1 MKNTRLK
8 GLYGISDTKL
18 TPTKTLIAQLQKAI
32 QGGLKIFQ
40 YRDKDSKDSEI
51 IGLVGELQALCNE
64 NNVLFVLNDRYEL
77 AIKLGVSGLHLGKDE
92 VANLVDI
99 RESFKGIIGVS
110 CYDSIELAQC
120 YESAKVDY
128 VAFGSLFSSPTK
140 KDAKPCPL
148 SVIVEAKHKLKIP
161 ICGIGGICVDNVSLL
176 KECDMIAVISS
187 LWNIDSKNYAP
198 NPAAYPNLADKADKL
213 DTKTTACHT
222 EPLGEVSN
230 MESKKDFSPMTQNDK
245 QILDSITTSN
255 KDISPFSKAQ
265 YDKILDSITTSNKDI
280 SPFSKAQYDKILD
293 SITTNHANKT
303 TNSSSCSVTLEALS
317 ELEDM
322 SYLSDMTIHHNSLN
336 RSNCIDKGTNLENQ
350 DSSQNAPTQ
359 AVKNQDSKNLAPF
372 KAEDLK
378 DSDYNY
384 ITANAKNLIAAW
396 QTK

>member
-1 MKNTRLK
+1 MKYTRLQ

-77 AIKLGVSGLHLGKDE
+77 AIKLGVSGLHLGRDE
-92 VANLVDI
+92 VSQLLDI

-110 CYDSIELAQC
+110 CYDSIELAQR

-128 VAFGSLFSSPTK
+128 VAFGSLFPSPTK

-148 SVIVEAKHKLKIP
+148 SVLKEAKNTLKIP

-187 LWNIDSKNYAP
+187 LWNIDSKNYAL
-198 NPAAYPNLADKADKL
+198 NPIAYPNLAEKL
-213 DTKTTACHT
+213 DTKTTTCHT
-222 EPLGEVSN
+222 ESLGEVSS

-245 QILDSITTSN
+245 QILDSITTSH

-265 YDKILDSITTSNKDI
+265 NDNKQILDSKS
-280 SPFSKAQYDKILD
+280 
-293 SITTNHANKT
+293 TNHANKT
-303 TNSSSCSVTLEALS
+303 TNSSSCSMALEALS

-336 RSNCIDKGTNLENQ
+336 RSNCIDKGANLENQ
-350 DSSQNAPTQ
+350 DSSQNAPLNPAPTQ

>member
-92 VANLVDI
+92 VSQLLDI

-110 CYDSIELAQC
+110 CYDSIELAQR

-128 VAFGSLFSSPTK
+128 VAFGSLFPSPTK
-140 KDAKPCPL
+140 RDAKPCPL

-198 NPAAYPNLADKADKL
+198 NPAAYPNLADKL
-213 DTKTTACHT
+213 DTKITTCHT
-222 EPLGEVSN
+222 EPLGEVSS

-265 YDKILDSITTSNKDI
+265 YDKILE
-280 SPFSKAQYDKILD
+280 

-303 TNSSSCSVTLEALS
+303 TNSSDCSVTLDALS
-317 ELEDM
+317 ELKGK

-336 RSNCIDKGTNLENQ
+336 RSNCIDKGANLENQ
-350 DSSQNAPTQ
+350 DSSQNAPLNPAPTQ

-378 DSDYNY
+378 NSDYNY
-384 ITANAKNLIAAW
+384 ITANAKNLIATW

>member
-77 AIKLGVSGLHLGKDE
+77 AIKLGVSGLHLGRDE
-92 VANLVDI
+92 VSQLLDI

-110 CYDSIELAQC
+110 CYDSIELAQR

-128 VAFGSLFSSPTK
+128 VAFGSLFPSPTK
-140 KDAKPCPL
+140 RDAKPCPL

-187 LWNIDSKNYAP
+187 LWNIDFKNYAP
-198 NPAAYPNLADKADKL
+198 NPIAYPNLAEKL
-213 DTKTTACHT
+213 DTKTTTCHT
-222 EPLGEVSN
+222 EPLGEVSS
-230 MESKKDFSPMTQNDK
+230 MESKKDFSSMAHNDK
-245 QILDSITTSN
+245 QILDSI
-255 KDISPFSKAQ
+255 KMHSKPCTHT
-265 YDKILDSITTSNKDI
+265 DLVENLN
-280 SPFSKAQYDKILD
+280 SK
-293 SITTNHANKT
+293 STNHANKT
-303 TNSSSCSVTLEALS
+303 TNSSSCSMALEALS

-322 SYLSDMTIHHNSLN
+322 SYLSDMTIHHNSPN
-336 RSNCIDKGTNLENQ
+336 RSNCIDKGANLENQ
-350 DSSQNAPTQ
+350 DSSQNAPLRPAPTQ

-378 DSDYNY
+378 NSDYNY
-384 ITANAKNLIAAW
+384 ITANAKNLIATW

>member
-1 MKNTRLK
+1 MKYTRLQ

-92 VANLVDI
+92 VSQLLDI

-110 CYDSIELAQC
+110 CYDSIELAQR

-128 VAFGSLFSSPTK
+128 VAFGSLFPSPTK
-140 KDAKPCPL
+140 RDAKPCPL

-222 EPLGEVSN
+222 EPLGEVSS
-230 MESKKDFSPMTQNDK
+230 MESKKDFSPMTQNDNK
-245 QILDSITTSN
+245 QILDSKS
-255 KDISPFSKAQ
+255 
-265 YDKILDSITTSNKDI
+265 
-280 SPFSKAQYDKILD
+280 
-293 SITTNHANKT
+293 TNHANKT
-303 TNSSSCSVTLEALS
+303 TNSSSCSMALEALS

-336 RSNCIDKGTNLENQ
+336 RSNCIDKGANLENQ
-350 DSSQNAPTQ
+350 DSSQNAPLNPAPTQ

-378 DSDYNY
+378 NSDYNY
-384 ITANAKNLIAAW
+384 ITANAKNLIATW

>member
-1 MKNTRLK
+1 MKYTRLQ

-77 AIKLGVSGLHLGKDE
+77 AIKLGVSGLHLGRDE
-92 VANLVDI
+92 VSQLLDI

-110 CYDSIELAQC
+110 CYDSIELAQR

-128 VAFGSLFSSPTK
+128 VAFGSLFLSPTK
-140 KDAKPCPL
+140 RDAKPCPL

-187 LWNIDSKNYAP
+187 LWNIDSKNYAL
-198 NPAAYPNLADKADKL
+198 NPIDYPNLADKAEKL

-222 EPLGEVSN
+222 ESLGEVSS

-265 YDKILDSITTSNKDI
+265 YDKILDSITT
-280 SPFSKAQYDKILD
+280 
-293 SITTNHANKT
+293 NHANKT
-303 TNSSSCSVTLEALS
+303 TNSSDCSMALEALS

-336 RSNCIDKGTNLENQ
+336 RSNCIDKGANLENQ
-350 DSSQNAPTQ
+350 DSRQNAPLRPAPTQ
-359 AVKNQDSKNLAPF
+359 AVKNQVSKNLAPF

-384 ITANAKNLIAAW
+384 ITANAKNLIAVW

>member
-77 AIKLGVSGLHLGKDE
+77 AIKLGVSGLHLGRDE
-92 VANLVDI
+92 VSQLLDI

-110 CYDSIELAQC
+110 CYDSIELAQR

-128 VAFGSLFSSPTK
+128 VAFGSLFPSPTK
-140 KDAKPCPL
+140 RDAKPCPL

-187 LWNIDSKNYAP
+187 LWNIDSKNYAL
-198 NPAAYPNLADKADKL
+198 NPAAYPNLAEKL
-213 DTKTTACHT
+213 DTKTTACHA
-222 EPLGEVSN
+222 EPLGEVSS
-230 MESKKDFSPMTQNDK
+230 MESKKDFSSMAQNDK
-245 QILDSITTSN
+245 QNLDSITTSH

-265 YDKILDSITTSNKDI
+265 YDKILDSKS
-280 SPFSKAQYDKILD
+280 
-293 SITTNHANKT
+293 TNHANKT
-303 TNSSSCSVTLEALS
+303 TNSSDCSMALEALS

-336 RSNCIDKGTNLENQ
+336 RSNCIDKGANLENQ
-350 DSSQNAPTQ
+350 DSRQNAPLRPAPTQ

-378 DSDYNY
+378 NSDYNY

>member
-161 ICGIGGICVDNVSLL
+161 ICGIGGICVDNASLL

-222 EPLGEVSN
+222 EPLGEVSS

-265 YDKILDSITTSNKDI
+265 YDKILDSKS
-280 SPFSKAQYDKILD
+280 
-293 SITTNHANKT
+293 TNHANKT
-303 TNSSSCSVTLEALS
+303 TNSSDCSMALETLS

-350 DSSQNAPTQ
+350 DFSQNAPTQ

-378 DSDYNY
+378 NSDYNY
-384 ITANAKNLIAAW
+384 ITANAKNLIATW

>member
-77 AIKLGVSGLHLGKDE
+77 AIKLGVSGLHLGRDE
-92 VANLVDI
+92 VSQLLDI

-110 CYDSIELAQC
+110 CYDSIELAQR

-128 VAFGSLFSSPTK
+128 VAFGSLFPSPTK
-140 KDAKPCPL
+140 RDAKPCPL
-148 SVIVEAKHKLKIP
+148 SVLKEAKNTLKIP

-198 NPAAYPNLADKADKL
+198 NPAAYPNLADKL

-222 EPLGEVSN
+222 EPLGEVSS
-230 MESKKDFSPMTQNDK
+230 MESKKDFSSMTQNDNK
-245 QILDSITTSN
+245 QILDSI
-255 KDISPFSKAQ
+255 KMHSKPCTHT
-265 YDKILDSITTSNKDI
+265 DLVENLN
-280 SPFSKAQYDKILD
+280 SK
-293 SITTNHANKT
+293 STNHANKT
-303 TNSSSCSVTLEALS
+303 TNSSSCSMALEALS

-336 RSNCIDKGTNLENQ
+336 RSNCIDKGANLENQ
-350 DSSQNAPTQ
+350 DSRQNAPLNPAPTQ

-372 KAEDLK
+372 EAEDLK
-378 DSDYNY
+378 NSDYNY
-384 ITANAKNLIAAW
+384 ITANAKNLIATW

>member
-92 VANLVDI
+92 VSQLLDI

-110 CYDSIELAQC
+110 CYDSIELAQR

-128 VAFGSLFSSPTK
+128 VAFGSLFPSPTK
-140 KDAKPCPL
+140 RDAKPCPL
-148 SVIVEAKHKLKIP
+148 SVLKEAKNTLKIP

-198 NPAAYPNLADKADKL
+198 NPIAYPNLAEKL

-222 EPLGEVSN
+222 ESLGEVSS
-230 MESKKDFSPMTQNDK
+230 MESKKDFSSMAQNDK

-265 YDKILDSITTSNKDI
+265 YDKILE
-280 SPFSKAQYDKILD
+280 

-303 TNSSSCSVTLEALS
+303 TNSSSCSMALEALS
-317 ELEDM
+317 ELKGK

-336 RSNCIDKGTNLENQ
+336 RSNCIDKGANLENQ
-350 DSSQNAPTQ
+350 DSRQNAPLNPAPTQ

-372 KAEDLK
+372 KTEDLK
-378 DSDYNY
+378 DSDYSY